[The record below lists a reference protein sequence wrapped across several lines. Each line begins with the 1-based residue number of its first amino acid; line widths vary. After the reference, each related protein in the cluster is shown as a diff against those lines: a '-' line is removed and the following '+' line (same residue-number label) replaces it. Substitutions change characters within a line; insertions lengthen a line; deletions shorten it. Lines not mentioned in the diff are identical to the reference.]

1 MTKQEI
7 YEALARG
14 EWERIEHCEHDIWW
28 KFGNEDYVTKQL
40 SDEIQTGNFHPDNWR
55 MRKEADDE
63 QKKQCCGN
71 CGWWWK
77 HKNESGL
84 GSCCYEVPS
93 AFEFKGSFTEHDS
106 YPNCPCWKPKEKEAN
121 LFPLEK

>member
-14 EWERIEHCEHDIWW
+14 EWEMIERQTDECYSVSYECE
-28 KFGNEDYVTKQL
+28 VSLL
-40 SDEIQTGNFHPDNWR
+40 SDLADSIHWGFNSEDWR

-106 YPNCPCWKPKEKEAN
+106 YPNCPCWKPKEE
-121 LFPLEK
+121 EVEE

>member
-1 MTKQEI
+1 MTKREI

-55 MRKEADDE
+55 MRKENDE
-63 QKKQCCGN
+63 Q
-71 CGWWWK
+71 
-77 HKNESGL
+77 E
-84 GSCCYEVPS
+84 
-93 AFEFKGSFTEHDS
+93 
-106 YPNCPCWKPKEKEAN
+106 
-121 LFPLEK
+121 